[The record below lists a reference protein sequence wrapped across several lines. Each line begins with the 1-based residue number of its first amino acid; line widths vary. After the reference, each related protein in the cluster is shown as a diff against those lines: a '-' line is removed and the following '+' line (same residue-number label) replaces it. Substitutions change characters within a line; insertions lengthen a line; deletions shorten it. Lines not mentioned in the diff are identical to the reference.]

1 MKLVRGWRN
10 FGRIR
15 IALVMLLM
23 SSNNAM
29 LPSILEVVDD
39 VYSTTDREISGIV
52 DGCLDGNVVGKMS
65 VLIMSVAG
73 VIVSIM
79 SVVVAVAVIV
89 SCDTFV
95 AIN

>member
-1 MKLVRGWRN
+1 MTFILLPIGKSVG
-10 FGRIR
+10 
-15 IALVMLLM
+15 LLM
-23 SSNNAM
+23 G
-29 LPSILEVVDD
+29 V
-39 VYSTTDREISGIV
+39 STGMS
-52 DGCLDGNVVGKMS
+52 VGKMS

-95 AIN
+95 TIN